1 MTGDPH
7 LYYSSFSDE
16 LLAKFRRVGHLV
28 AHNSTTGTYHEEI
41 LRSVLRNF
49 LSKRF
54 SVKTGFVY
62 KDETEVS
69 NQLDIIVVDENEV
82 GAYLYQEGD
91 LAIVRPRAVV
101 ATIEVKT
108 RLDGQSFEQ
117 ALLNVVSVRRL
128 ESKIQG
134 FLFGYESTK
143 LTDKVLDRWF
153 KRKGL
158 QGIAPDHAPSLVAF
172 LQEDAVLLHADD
184 HFSIS
189 DCGKFRVA
197 VNGAALGMW
206 PAVGEG
212 WQLQIM
218 LALIHTACLDR
229 DATDTRNK
237 RMLSA
242 LQDLRHL
249 LTFAG
254 SVTKTDHFEF
264 GVGYVPPPQQ
274 QQSPAGS

>member
-7 LYYSSFSDE
+7 LYYSSFSSE
-16 LLAKFRRVGHLV
+16 LCAKFRRVGHLV

-62 KDETEVS
+62 KNETEVS

-82 GAYLYQEGD
+82 GAYLYQEGE
-91 LAIVRPRAVV
+91 LAIVRPRAAV

-108 RLDGQSFEQ
+108 RVDGRSFEQ
-117 ALLNVVSVRRL
+117 ALMNIASVRRL
-128 ESKIQG
+128 DSKIQG
-134 FLFGYESTK
+134 FVFGYESAK
-143 LTDKVLDRWF
+143 LTDKVLDGWF
-153 KRKGL
+153 KRKAL
-158 QGIAPDHAPSLVAF
+158 LDIAPDHAPSLVTF
-172 LQEDAVLLHADD
+172 LKESAVLLHADD

-189 DCGKFRVA
+189 DCGQFRVA
-197 VNGAALGMW
+197 ISGAAAGLW
-206 PAVGEG
+206 PVTEADGDG
-212 WQLQIM
+212 WQLQIL
-218 LALIHTACLDR
+218 LALIHGACLGR
-229 DATDTRNK
+229 DVTDTHNE
-237 RMLSA
+237 RMLGA
-242 LQDLRHL
+242 VRDLSHL

-264 GVGYVPPPQQ
+264 GVGYVPPH
-274 QQSPAGS
+274 STAKTA